1 MGGMTMPNRIRIAA
15 ATRWAAV
22 VPQKQNELGTITEG
36 KLADIIVIDG
46 DPLEYPGDLRHVLH
60 VVKDGVQIR

>member
-1 MGGMTMPNRIRIAA
+1 MPNRIRIAA

-22 VPQKQNELGTITEG
+22 VLPKQNELGTITEG

-46 DPLEYPGDLRHVLH
+46 DPLEYPGDLRQVLH

>member
-1 MGGMTMPNRIRIAA
+1 MAMPNKTRIMAVLLTA
-15 ATRWAAV
+15 LVTTSPSALLAQDAT
-22 VPQKQNELGTITEG
+22 
-36 KLADIIVIDG
+36 LAIDG

>member
-1 MGGMTMPNRIRIAA
+1 MPNRIRIAA
-15 ATRWAAV
+15 GTRWAAV
-22 VPQKQNELGTITEG
+22 VLQIQNELGPITEG
-36 KLADIIVIDG
+36 ELADIIIIDG